1 MARLVYL
8 RIRRRLRPGTYA
20 RVERSPATATR
31 AAFVVAAVAFTT
43 SVLAQTGCASIHF
56 QGAGQI
62 PVLAPV
68 ETAARHPV
76 GPWLTPLFGPEPAMI
91 ASWITA
97 YPIESRLFVGTDP
110 DSLEIQSGEV
120 RAKLHRAILA
130 GLEPG
135 RRYWY
140 APDFGDGGHPGDRLY
155 TFVAPDWSGH
165 SAEILLLGDM
175 QPRDAVS
182 RRGGRL
188 MARAVADAAPDL
200 VIQLGDL
207 AEIGAFPSH
216 WLATL
221 SILSTFASGSP
232 TVGVIGNH
240 DYYGDPGR
248 NFRRLF
254 PYPYPPGGSYW
265 SFDVAGAH
273 FAMVDCFE
281 NAGKV
286 SDCQKAWLEDDLA
299 AAAARGARY
308 LFVVLHQT
316 PLTTGTSR
324 LRALGTGLRE

>member
-188 MARAVADAAPDL
+188 MARAVLLMDPTGLSTWQEPISPWWTASRMPERYPTARRPGSRMTWPQQQPAA
-200 VIQLGDL
+200 
-207 AEIGAFPSH
+207 
-216 WLATL
+216 LAT
-221 SILSTFASGSP
+221 SSWSCT
-232 TVGVIGNH
+232 
-240 DYYGDPGR
+240 R
-248 NFRRLF
+248 
-254 PYPYPPGGSYW
+254 PP
-265 SFDVAGAH
+265 
-273 FAMVDCFE
+273 
-281 NAGKV
+281 
-286 SDCQKAWLEDDLA
+286 
-299 AAAARGARY
+299 
-308 LFVVLHQT
+308 
-316 PLTTGTSR
+316 
-324 LRALGTGLRE
+324 